1 MTSIFYYFLLSSKIK
16 RNQLYIIFT
25 NSNFLGGKCQDKEE
39 LGDDEGDKDSDGAPQ
54 DDDGERHAVRCEN
67 SCQVTIRIT
76 NCL

>member
-1 MTSIFYYFLLSSKIK
+1 M
-16 RNQLYIIFT
+16 
-25 NSNFLGGKCQDKEE
+25 GGKCQDKEE

-67 SCQVTIRIT
+67 TRQVTIRIT